1 MHSNENLIDVP
12 LNLKSVRALRLEA
25 IGVIF
30 QVDEIQALQ
39 LDRILN
45 KAEYDQEDYF
55 NKEITLR
62 SSFLKDQ

>member
-30 QVDEIQALQ
+30 EVDEIQALQ